1 MQILLGC
8 AGAVR
13 RGNGPVRT
21 IGKKPQTYLDAY
33 VSSRAPET
41 ASTSAIGSRAVWL
54 GHGIPLID
62 TNRAVPGI
70 FISALYSDDPTPG
83 LSLRLWDANVNRKCR
98 APHNNHDSS
107 LGVKDTWYSRAIRP

>member
-83 LSLRLWDANVNRKCR
+83 LFLRLWDASWIEKVPCT
-98 APHNNHDSS
+98 PQQS
-107 LGVKDTWYSRAIRP
+107 